1 MTKVTVPFNGSLSNT
16 CRAFWSMGHLFLL
29 CPRATQASVHDSF
42 TRPGGS
48 SRTGGWW
55 CDGTGSGEETRPI
68 RRARFVPGQGV
79 DMRQAQRAPSRA
91 GNRICTV
98 VRRGEAL
105 NRRKPCIGKTAGTLA
120 VRVG

>member
-1 MTKVTVPFNGSLSNT
+1 MTKVTVPFIGSLSNT
-16 CRAFWSMGHLFLL
+16 CRAFWSMGHLVLL

-68 RRARFVPGQGV
+68 KRARCPG
-79 DMRQAQRAPSRA
+79 
-91 GNRICTV
+91 
-98 VRRGEAL
+98 
-105 NRRKPCIGKTAGTLA
+105 A
-120 VRVG
+120 VGST